1 MYWPCSF
8 LCRWSRSSFS
18 SFPCPSLPPP
28 MVPADTHSAHTC
40 PGGIRESC
48 RDALEPHPSRMK
60 REMWIFF
67 PGQLHFV
74 LSQSWGRGRSWGKHS
89 AADASICRLPHF
101 LKGSLW
107 EKAISSESP
116 RVEGWGNFLPEWL
129 EVFTFVINRSM
140 LTENTKPNAD
150 IWSFWKFPVKHGWI
164 YKIFPTNS
172 THTEGKWLQI
182 SGNGLCL
189 IISCRFLLHY
199 PCEELG
205 SVRWRIVLH
214 IPCIILTDFC
224 KSFHRIWDYVD
235 L

>member
-1 MYWPCSF
+1 MIQEFFFF
-8 LCRWSRSSFS
+8 L
-18 SFPCPSLPPP
+18 PLPISAP
-28 MVPADTHSAHTC
+28 TH
-40 PGGIRESC
+40 G
-48 RDALEPHPSRMK
+48 PSRHSQCPHLPRGNQGIMQWCSGEFPASPLQDEK
-60 REMWIFF
+60 RDVDFF

-116 RVEGWGNFLPEWL
+116 RFEGWGNFLPEWL

-164 YKIFPTNS
+164 YNIFPTNS
-172 THTEGKWLQI
+172 THGEGKWLQI
-182 SGNGLCL
+182 SGNGLFNNLMQLSATLPLWRAGLSEMENCFTHSL
-189 IISCRFLLHY
+189 YYSYRLL
-199 PCEELG
+199 
-205 SVRWRIVLH
+205 
-214 IPCIILTDFC
+214 
-224 KSFHRIWDYVD
+224 
-235 L
+235 